1 MHDNISILF
10 CGYTLAKVQHLLKIA
25 FNIAS
30 MSGDETRDCWLNNFP
45 RSCFLRPRSPSTPTT
60 WSIGWRTF
68 THQAMTHCWKEK
80 RQSSGGPSCVK
91 LEPWSQLP
99 PALWSWSS
107 SCRFVPW
114 KHEPTGRSH
123 FSRGELVLFS
133 VLYLFPVVLLANIKM
148 TVSASVWQTS
158 IQQVRIIYLTYLF
171 FQICSFIVLLRTVR
185 DSSFIWWSSK
195 LSWIYYCSQG
205 TIFLFFGI
213 MYSVFWAKLFLMN
226 YLVECENWP
235 LILLSFLSNGE
246 HFK

>member
-1 MHDNISILF
+1 MHNKISILF
-10 CGYTLAKVQHLLKIA
+10 CGYTLAKVQLFPKIA

-30 MSGDETRDCWLNNFP
+30 TSGHETRDGWLNNFS

-123 FSRGELVLFS
+123 FSRGSLFC
-133 VLYLFPVVLLANIKM
+133 F
-148 TVSASVWQTS
+148 QCC
-158 IQQVRIIYLTYLF
+158 IYF
-171 FQICSFIVLLRTVR
+171 R
-185 DSSFIWWSSK
+185 W
-195 LSWIYYCSQG
+195 
-205 TIFLFFGI
+205 
-213 MYSVFWAKLFLMN
+213 
-226 YLVECENWP
+226 
-235 LILLSFLSNGE
+235 SFLPI
-246 HFK
+246 